1 MKPSSSFDF
10 NSILRAGDTI
20 AWPQGSGEPRG
31 LTQRLVATRHSLP
44 PVRLFI
50 GMVTSDTLSPDCAD
64 CFELTGLNGAG
75 SNRRLTAAGVLEV
88 IPVHVSSIARLI
100 EAGTLPVDVALIRV
114 RPSPVPGHFTVGV
127 VADYTQA
134 LVKKARCVVAEL
146 DERMPATAHDALV
159 AARDIDVWV
168 EADVDQILLHDTEPS
183 TEEREVA
190 RHVAS
195 AIPDR
200 ATVQFGIGGLSVAV
214 AQALKNHRDL
224 GVHSGVVSDAL
235 VDLIEKGVVTNAY
248 KGFDE
253 GVSVTGCLFGSD
265 RLNAHANG
273 NPTIALRAATHTH
286 NAEIMARLHRL
297 HSVNSA
303 IEVDLTGQVNAEQ
316 AGNRYLGAVG
326 GQIDFV
332 RGAQFSPG
340 GRSII
345 ALPSTTPDGRTSRIV
360 ASLAGRPVTTARSE
374 VDLVVTEYGVA
385 DLRGCSFARRM
396 EQLAAIAHPAFRD
409 ALLREARD
417 GTRQRPAFQPVV
429 SEVRHA

>member
-1 MKPSSSFDF
+1 M
-10 NSILRAGDTI
+10 
-20 AWPQGSGEPRG
+20 E
-31 LTQRLVATRHSLP
+31 TRHSLP

-50 GMVTSDTLSPDCAD
+50 GMVTSDTLSPECAD

-75 SNRRLTAAGVLEV
+75 NNRRLTAAGVLQV

-100 EAGTLPVDVALIRV
+100 DEGTLPVDVALVRV
-114 RPSPVPGHFTVGV
+114 RPSRAPGHYTVGV

-134 LVKKARCVVAEL
+134 LVRNARCVVAEL
-146 DERMPATAHDALV
+146 DERMPETAHDALV
-159 AARDIDVWV
+159 AADDIDVWL
-168 EADVDQILLHDTEPS
+168 EADKDQILLHDAEPS
-183 TEEREVA
+183 IEERAVA

-195 AIPDR
+195 VIPNR

-214 AQALKNHRDL
+214 AQALRDHRDL

-235 VDLIEKGVVTNAY
+235 VDLIENGTVTNAY
-248 KGFDE
+248 KGVDE

-265 RLNAHANG
+265 RLNAHASG
-273 NPTIALRAATHTH
+273 NPAVALRAATHTH
-286 NAEIMARLHRL
+286 NGEVMARLKSL
-297 HSVNSA
+297 YSVNSA

-316 AGNRYLGAVG
+316 AGGRYLGAVG

-332 RGAQFSPG
+332 RGAQLSPG

-396 EQLAAIAHPAFRD
+396 EHLAAIAHPAFRD

-417 GTRQRPAFQPVV
+417 GARPRPASQSVV
-429 SEVRHA
+429 SEARHV